1 MYPINEHF
9 AFSSKLNVQT
19 HRITGSIYD
28 GGTLVQTIDGSNIV
42 QDSFS
47 ITNQCTDTNQ
57 IVFGSCYI
65 GQLDCELTGVSVS
78 WGEWIDKTIELNFGI
93 WYEDTQEW
101 EDIPLG
107 VWTVKEAE
115 HAEHDCVKIT
125 AYDNMSKLDA
135 EIQDANMA
143 YLLGLKTDNLYA
155 FAYYAAAQC
164 GVALG
169 MTKAEFDLLPNA
181 TSTVANI
188 EIYGDTSDNE
198 QFAND
203 ITTYRDL
210 MYWIAQTMCCF
221 CTCDRSGDIVFRK
234 FPKTESPDVTISADE
249 RLEGMTLA
257 DYITHFTGIYVT
269 DLDTNQEV
277 YYGYDAETLE
287 QEIQDVDA
295 DISQVNTDLLQL
307 EIDYQQGQ
315 ITEAEY
321 KARKKVLTTEKKS
334 LEKRKTWLEKAYDS
348 ATYAKASSIELGPNP
363 FLMYGGKRSTMNTH
377 RKKVL
382 KNALALSY
390 TPFRM
395 DVLCGWQYDL
405 GDVIQISGGRFNST
419 NDSFGC
425 VMAYT
430 FNLNGLCTL
439 EGYGENPALAK
450 VKTKESKQANT
461 ANTNAIN
468 AKEISSGTDTP
479 DNEEGKTNDVYIKY
493 ANHVTKSPKYSVSK
507 GGTVDQ
513 QTGQIYR
520 RPVDEVDFI
529 DFELSEQTGYY
540 SMSLRGYAYSH
551 IWAHDDPSM
560 YANGWYGLPM
570 LKVRFTQAGDYKMVC
585 DAEWEAGS
593 DTVGWWSIPGWS
605 SPTNSKC
612 VTNDWSSTPTEL
624 AHFTNGDH
632 GEQHYE
638 IDYHVDAA
646 LLNQDVYLWL
656 DCMPVIASP
665 AEKTAFGMNIRNFR
679 FEYVTDPGTGATDGG
694 VDTNTEKYVD
704 HVYVKTEDESGNKV
718 WKEIEYVA
726 GADTSAHSGLALNYK
741 RWLSLTPEV
750 MRAWFK
756 ADPPQAEQTF
766 NRYCVRYTGAPDT
779 TVDVT
784 YQTAT
789 AWSNTSGYPKVTKEH
804 VFTIKNSGAYQSGTV
819 QQIAYKIT
827 GLTSGRKYWFNFWA
841 KFSGAEF
848 GEDFRKGLGLVWS
861 TSSTI
866 NTDDWDGDPH
876 TYNDTTK
883 YLSMYR
889 INSKRYYEA
898 GVTATASTM
907 YMILTVGDLT
917 DGNDITFT
925 MGDLVIAQEQK
936 KYARS
941 IHIYDVDT
949 KTWVKYKPFGTSDD
963 DSESDIS
970 YLNELNDVEISNAQN
985 GQVLTY
991 QNGSWVNA
999 AAGGIQYVEISR
1011 ANYTALPTADKED
1024 PTKIYLV
1031 ED

>member
-1 MYPINEHF
+1 MY
-9 AFSSKLNVQT
+9 NVSGAYQSAIENQPT
-19 HRITGSIYD
+19 QEHRITG
-28 GGTLVQTIDGSNIV
+28 TVGSFSFSDENIV
-42 QDSFS
+42 EDSFQ
-47 ITNQCTDTNQ
+47 ITNQCTNTNE
-57 IVFGSCYI
+57 IVFGSCFI
-65 GQLDCELTGVSVS
+65 GQLECEFTGLDNSIS
-78 WGEWIDKTIELNFGI
+78 FGEWIGLKIVPTFHFDLGNNNE
-93 WYEDTQEW
+93 
-101 EDIPLG
+101 EDILLG
-107 VWTVKEAE
+107 EYTIAEADHTE
-115 HAEHDCVKIT
+115 WGVKIT

-135 EIQDANMA
+135 EIQDDNMA
-143 YLLGLKTDNLYA
+143 YLLGIKTDNLYA
-155 FAYYAAAQC
+155 FAHYACSQVGAF
-164 GVALG
+164 LG

-181 TSTVANI
+181 TSSVSNI
-188 EIYGDTSDNE
+188 EIYGDSSE
-198 QFAND
+198 KEEFAND

-234 FPKTESPDVTISADE
+234 FPKTDSPDATIGVDD
-249 RLEGMTLA
+249 RLEGMILA
-257 DYITHFTGIYVT
+257 DYVTHITGIYVT
-269 DLDTNQEV
+269 DLDTNKEI
-277 YYGYDAETLE
+277 YYGYDAAALAD
-287 QEIQDVDA
+287 EIQDVNA
-295 DISQVNTDLLQL
+295 DISQVDSDLLQL

-321 KARKKVLTTEKKS
+321 KRQKKILTTEKKS
-334 LEKRKTWLEKAYDS
+334 LEKRLAWLEKAYNS

-363 FLMYGGKRSTMNTH
+363 FLMYGGKRSTMTTH

-390 TPFRM
+390 TPFSM
-395 DVLCGWQYDL
+395 DLQCGWHYDL
-405 GDVIQISGGRFNST
+405 GDIIQISGGRFNSA

-425 VMAYT
+425 VMGYT
-430 FNLNGLCTL
+430 FNFHGVCTL
-439 EGYGENPALAK
+439 EGFGENPAMAK
-450 VKTKESKQANT
+450 VKSKASKQANT
-461 ANTNAIN
+461 ANTNAVN

-479 DNEEGKTNDVYIKY
+479 DNDEGKNNDVYIKY
-493 ANHVTKSPKYSVSK
+493 ANHVTKTPKYTIEHVGNSGCNPSNPK
-507 GGTVDQ
+507 TKPADYFDVDDL
-513 QTGQIYR
+513 TLD
-520 RPVDEVDFI
+520 DE
-529 DFELSEQTGYY
+529 TGYY
-540 SMSLRGYAYSH
+540 AINMSGYFYEGIDTS
-551 IWAHDDPSM
+551 DFVPVF
-560 YANGWYGLPM
+560 
-570 LKVRFTQAGDYKMVC
+570 KVTFTQAGYYKLVC
-585 DAEWEAGS
+585 DAKWTA
-593 DTVGWWSIPGWS
+593 DNATVGWWFDNKPGFSEAVGFDSLDDGYGPPTDLTYFSDANNQWQS
-605 SPTNSKC
+605 YESPQNR
-612 VTNDWSSTPTEL
+612 W
-624 AHFTNGDH
+624 
-632 GEQHYE
+632 YE
-638 IDYHVDAA
+638 IEASD
-646 LLNQDVYLWL
+646 LNNPIYIWVKNWS
-656 DCMPVIASP
+656 VIATGSGKSY
-665 AEKTAFGMNIRNFR
+665 ETMELKDLR
-679 FEYVTDPGTGATDGG
+679 FEFVTDPVTGATDGG
-694 VDTNTEKYVD
+694 VNTNTEKYVD
-704 HVYVKTEDESGNKV
+704 HVYVKTEDEAGNKV

-741 RWLSLTPEV
+741 RWLSLTHEV

-789 AWSNTSGYPKVTKEH
+789 AWSNTSGYPKATKEH
-804 VFTIKNSGAYQSGTV
+804 VYTIKNSGAYQSGTV

-827 GLTSGRKYWFNFWA
+827 GLTSGKKYWFNFWA

-866 NTDDWDGDPH
+866 NTDDWEGDPH

-889 INSKRYYEA
+889 VNSKRYYEA

-936 KYARS
+936 KFARS

-985 GQVLTY
+985 GEMLTY
-991 QNGSWVNA
+991 QNGSWVNSPP
-999 AAGGIQYVEISR
+999 GGIQYVEISR